1 LQAEGFEDGRM
12 DRLLE
17 EMLAEGLSLAAM
29 GRRLGVHESTV
40 AERLSACGLHPVNPQ
55 KHAAR
60 GGLSREQLVPL
71 IDAGMSIAQI
81 AEEVDRSKAT
91 VRHWLRTY
99 GLKTLNQRRA
109 TAGAARSAGLQRA
122 LMTCAKHGLTEFVL
136 EGRGYYRC
144 GRCRAQRVSER
155 RRKIKQ
161 TLVAEAGGACASCGY
176 SRCLAALQFHHVDP
190 GNKRFHLSMQ
200 GVSRSLARARA
211 EAAKCVLLCAN
222 CHAEVEHGVSTIP
235 EPH

>member
-1 LQAEGFEDGRM
+1 MGAWTAPCSKT
-12 DRLLE
+12 
-17 EMLAEGLSLAAM
+17 MLADGLSLAAM
-29 GRRLGVHESTV
+29 GRRLEVHESTV
-40 AERLSACGLHPVNPQ
+40 AYWLDRYGLRAVNAE

-60 GGLSREQLVPL
+60 GGLTRETLEALVADGL
-71 IDAGMSIAQI
+71 SIAQI
-81 AEEVDRSKAT
+81 AARVDRSKPT

-109 TAGAARSAGLQRA
+109 RADAARSGGLHRA
-122 LMTCAKHGLTEFVL
+122 QMTCGKHGPTEFVL

-144 GRCRAQRVSER
+144 GRCRAERVSER

-161 TLVAEAGGACASCGY
+161 TLVAEAGGACVLCGY

-190 GNKRFHLSMQ
+190 ANKRFHLSMQ

-235 EPH
+235 EPR